1 MCLHNELAVSLLRQV
16 FVVSSS
22 LRAPLLSSSDD
33 IDLVALVKSIWQQK
47 KLVLLTTFGVG
58 FIAAAYTFF
67 ATPEYQV
74 SSILRP
80 AAINEL
86 DALNRSEIF
95 KLPPGEALIK
105 VGTALESYDTRLG
118 FFRENQNLFKDFEHP
133 GRSIEQS
140 FEQFNRN
147 SINLI
152 LPDVKRADSL
162 SAYVKLEMNYPQGVD
177 GVSILN
183 NFIEYAINRARQQT
197 AADLDVIVRNRLN
210 ELSGKLEAA
219 RTSYNT
225 AKEAKIASLRES
237 DILKRGQLQDELKAL
252 RVQLKTQRFNR
263 MDELSESI
271 GIAKTLGI
279 KKPTTPSSFGGERAS
294 PSTVMRTEVN
304 SQQIPLY
311 FMGVEALEAERG
323 ALAVRKSDD
332 FTEGRIAQIS
342 KELQLLQANR
352 EVEVLAQRKNE
363 DLFLVGVEP
372 LRSEVERLRN
382 LNINMNNLKLVEI
395 DKQAIEP
402 LSPLKPKKSLT
413 IILGLVIGLLLGLVV
428 ASIRYATHVQSGY
441 WSVRLLPQS
450 LESERDK
457 ALVADKR

>member
-1 MCLHNELAVSLLRQV
+1 M
-16 FVVSSS
+16 SSS
-22 LRAPLLSSSDD
+22 LRAPLLSPPDD

-58 FIAAAYTFF
+58 FIAAVYTFL

-105 VGTALESYDTRLG
+105 VGTALESYETRLG
-118 FFRENQNLFKDFEHP
+118 FFRENQHLFKDFEHP
-133 GRSIEQS
+133 RRSIEQR

-147 SINLI
+147 AINLI

-177 GVSILN
+177 GVAILN
-183 NFIEYAINRARQQT
+183 NFIEYAINRTREQT
-197 AADLDVIVRNRLN
+197 AADLDVIVMNRLN

-219 RTSYNT
+219 RASYKT
-225 AKEAKIASLRES
+225 AKEAKIASLHES
-237 DILKRGQLQDELKAL
+237 DNLKRRQLQDELKAL

-263 MDELSESI
+263 MDQLSESI

-279 KKPTTPSSFGGERAS
+279 KKPTTPSSFGGAERAS
-294 PSTVMRTEVN
+294 SSTVMRTEVN

-311 FMGVEALEAERG
+311 FMGVEALEAERS

-395 DKQAIEP
+395 DKPAIEP
-402 LSPLKPKKSLT
+402 LSPLKPKNSLT

-428 ASIRYATHVQSGY
+428 AAIRYATHVQSGC
-441 WSVRLLPQS
+441 WNLRLLPQG
-450 LESERDK
+450 LESEKDK
-457 ALVADKR
+457 ALVADSR

>member
-16 FVVSSS
+16 FVVSIS